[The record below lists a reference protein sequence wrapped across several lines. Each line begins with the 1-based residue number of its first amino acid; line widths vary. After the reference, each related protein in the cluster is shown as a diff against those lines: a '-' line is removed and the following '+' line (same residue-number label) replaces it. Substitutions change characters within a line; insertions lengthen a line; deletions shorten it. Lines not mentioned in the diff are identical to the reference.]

1 VAYPLW
7 GQRPLSVPATFVLR
21 LLAVNLSFRSGGR
34 IVALVCGLS
43 MATVLAPVAPAALAK
58 PAAAQ
63 LSYANAPW
71 YACSKAGKNLEWY
84 RPGVPYPCATPV
96 DPKTFANREL
106 YYDFMHRAWVNG
118 DLSVLDRYV
127 DPNTYDYSPLNSP
140 EKGTQGFAGIIK
152 TFRGALSDIRLDF
165 SDTAEGNLVTHFWK
179 LSGVHNK
186 APLFGAPASGRRVS
200 LSGISTVEIKGNK
213 VVGRWSQL
221 DIQSLMIQLG
231 LMKPPGGKG

>member
-1 VAYPLW
+1 LGVVNSRGDNASCVVL
-7 GQRPLSVPATFVLR
+7 TFVLR
-21 LLAVNLSFRSGGR
+21 LLAVNLSIRSGGR
-34 IVALVCGLS
+34 FVALVCGLS
-43 MATVLAPVAPAALAK
+43 MATALAPVAPAALAK
-58 PAAAQ
+58 PAAQ

-71 YACSKAGKNLEWY
+71 YGCSKAGKSLEWY
-84 RPGVPYPCATPV
+84 NPGVPYPCAGTI
-96 DPKTFANREL
+96 DPKTVANREL

-127 DPNTYDYSPLNSP
+127 DPNTYDYSPLHPP
-140 EKGTQGFAGIIK
+140 EKGTKGFAGIIK

-165 SDTAEGNLVTHFWK
+165 SDMAEGNLVTHFWK

-200 LSGISTVEIKGNK
+200 LNGISTVEIKGNK